1 MLLDDKEAECSE
13 PTNRY
18 SASSLSGHNVTAE
31 GYGWPRFDE
40 HTTWRVSNNVFN
52 RVTGRGGPIQ
62 PGGEGARV
70 TANRETV
77 VSRGPWIVLERTRE
91 YKSYAAGWLL

>member
-1 MLLDDKEAECSE
+1 MLDDKEAECSE

-18 SASSLSGHNVTAE
+18 SASLLSGHNVTAE

-62 PGGEGARV
+62 PEDEGRG